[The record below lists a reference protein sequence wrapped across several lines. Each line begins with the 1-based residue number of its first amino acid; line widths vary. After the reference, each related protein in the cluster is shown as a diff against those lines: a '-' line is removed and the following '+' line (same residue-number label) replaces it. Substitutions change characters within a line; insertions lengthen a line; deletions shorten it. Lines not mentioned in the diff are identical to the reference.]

1 MEDTQTNGK
10 SKLEMSKKRLAK
22 AFNSLEAIL
31 EENRLIHAEC
41 LKTTQHKNEELEDL
55 QKKLLFISGENK
67 KLVQNLQQLGQEY
80 SSLKTLNIQALRDLE
95 DSIYNIES
103 LLKTEQL
110 LQPEEN

>member
-22 AFNSLEAIL
+22 AFNSLETIL
-31 EENRLIHAEC
+31 EENRVIYEEC
-41 LKTTQHKNEELEDL
+41 QKTNEYKNEELVEL
-55 QKKLLFISGENK
+55 QKKLSFISEENK
-67 KLVQNLQQLGQEY
+67 KLVQNLQHLDKEY